1 MVVFPNAKINLGLN
15 IIQRRNDGYHNI
27 LSVFYPVGLC
37 DILEFIVAENSQND
51 IFTFSGLEIQG
62 STEQNICLKALKLIR
77 EVYSV
82 PPLKVHLHKIIPMGA
97 GLGGGSSDG
106 SFLLKA
112 LNTHFEIGL
121 SDTLLKELA
130 LELGSDCPFFIEN
143 IPVSI
148 SGRGEVMKEVNL
160 NLKGKFIIVVFSE
173 AHISSAKAYQ
183 NILVNHP
190 PRVPL
195 EIVTEMNTSKWK
207 NHLTNDFEAY
217 AFQVFPQ
224 LAKYKEALY
233 GAGAVFSAMTGSG
246 SAVYGIFD
254 SKPVELSTLK
264 GLKYWSG
271 TL

>member
-112 LNTHFEIGL
+112 LNTHFE
-121 SDTLLKELA
+121 
-130 LELGSDCPFFIEN
+130 
-143 IPVSI
+143 
-148 SGRGEVMKEVNL
+148 
-160 NLKGKFIIVVFSE
+160 
-173 AHISSAKAYQ
+173 
-183 NILVNHP
+183 
-190 PRVPL
+190 
-195 EIVTEMNTSKWK
+195 
-207 NHLTNDFEAY
+207 
-217 AFQVFPQ
+217 
-224 LAKYKEALY
+224 
-233 GAGAVFSAMTGSG
+233 
-246 SAVYGIFD
+246 
-254 SKPVELSTLK
+254 
-264 GLKYWSG
+264 
-271 TL
+271 